1 MEEEVDPDQENAQI
15 VLNQE
20 YPELLHIL
28 THQPST
34 TLKEL
39 CALPLTSNAGV
50 VICPTSSPAAMA
62 KDVLDYYRSADSSM
76 CRDFLQR
83 ICMLCENIPMWL
95 ESRLMSVSGSPTN
108 VSDSYRL
115 HATESLDKHINK
127 RPRIDHW
134 EQFITSVKGLLRMK
148 WEAMRKRLV
157 LDVEL
162 DQVWVSVK
170 RANRARNTPDQTPGS
185 GDGGSKTPD
194 LDVECGFSEARVTLD
209 TFLQGSTGKVTIL
222 YGKPGS
228 GKTIHMSHLGE
239 LWACDLGHI
248 PSSHLFILL
257 EFRHLNLLSQT
268 LSFYDLLFQYYPS
281 PQGGEDE
288 KIAIVDYLLSN
299 PEQSCWILDGYDEF
313 QFNLYKRDYNN
324 AQLDPR
330 SPRPVAELIAALL
343 HRHILPGCT
352 VVFTC
357 RVRDVT
363 DLERKAEKVGE
374 LLPWNHHKIKEYV
387 HKYFQHKGNLA
398 AGKHATKLL
407 FSNKRLVAMSS
418 IPALCNIS
426 CICLE
431 YFLQEI
437 QQCGEDK
444 ADLKKHNKEMQSILQ
459 MPSTLTGVYLT
470 SIGTFLSH
478 LNQAKSAE
486 VRLSSSTILP
496 LTSLVS
502 NYKSELSELFELAWN
517 GLETGKIVFLEEEIP
532 HRILHFSIVAGFISE
547 TELRQNGILVNV
559 YCFAHLTVQEFLS
572 ALKIMT
578 SVDDK
583 ELKNRLSLKTRWPSK
598 SDQKTVFT
606 NSLHRFL
613 SGLASP
619 HCSALLALL
628 TKEDHSFVHKR
639 QETVK
644 KWLQQMCHTHMTG
657 PKVLELCHCVQESQD
672 KQLSKQL
679 MSVKPKLELHN
690 ITLSPNDLDALA
702 FVVNS
707 SEERNIALDFRA
719 CSIELDGLELLSQC
733 DTITNLS
740 FHSRK
745 YEDSFAE
752 KLSTILPKLSSLK
765 KLSVCDARMS
775 AIGAAHLAS
784 ALVECRC
791 ITEINFSGNNLRD
804 DGTKHITDILPKLP
818 QLSFVNLGQNNSS
831 LQAAVYLTKEI
842 ASMNVQR
849 IYIDGN
855 TEELMVTFD
864 PNQDRH
870 SHKAD
875 SRAEISL
882 LKQKWNK
889 TEMQKLAHSL
899 TQYPSVSVLNL
910 SGQLKVETLKVLVL
924 FLPKLHITEKITLKG
939 CCSSLE
945 AVLVLTSFMS
955 QCTTVSE
962 IHIRRKSP
970 SEAVIVFN
978 ASCVSKSLRVNNS
991 SFKPGDVTALC
1002 NKLILCHAFL
1012 ELDLSQS
1019 PLKDGTI
1026 QNLVEVLP
1034 KMTSLKTLQLNGCI
1048 VSTNGALILVKG
1060 LTGCERVKS
1069 VQLSLQRESRVTFD
1083 ETKSDR
1089 FSCRFSYFSLDRDS
1103 LGGLVEALQSRPQL
1117 SELDLSSN
1125 KLDDKDIKHFVNFLP
1140 GLNVNNYINLSDN
1153 DLKQPGMLDVVN
1165 TLSTCDSV
1173 SAVEVCLA
1181 EDPKCIIWFKQ
1192 CKKQE
1197 KYLRVT
1203 GATLTPDHQKQLVQI
1218 MSSCQ
1223 LPVKLEIKNSFSSS
1237 VEEFVELFDS
1247 SCAGCTV
1254 NIEESWIRSEEAVRL
1269 LCHCLE
1275 LNRNISSIRI
1285 QQTTLCLHL
1294 ENSNNPSQY
1303 SVCNILSLLHLSL
1316 VNCEIQ
1322 GRHLALMKDILE
1334 RCVHLTELDLSHNY
1348 LGEIGAEFLCSVIPS
1363 LPKLVS
1369 LRVDKDRCAHFA
1381 EILCKS
1387 LLQCNDLLYLS
1398 LSGYVI
1404 SEIAAQMIT
1413 SVLPHLKSINLSH
1426 CSWSNSGGVQLIRS
1440 LGHCEHLEELCLNF
1454 VQLDQESKMC
1464 LVQSLPRA
1472 KTLRRLKLRNVS
1484 TSGVFNVLVAVK
1496 ELVHLEDL
1504 EMNNWKMLDNEVE
1517 LLVKLFPLWT
1527 HLQKICLSQTF
1538 NNDQSGDKLLEA
1550 LKNCTCLK
1558 ELHISRNNL
1567 SDLTAAR
1574 MALVFP
1580 SLIHLCEI
1588 DISENKIGP
1597 KGSMDLAKAISS
1609 LKNLIKIN
1617 LTSVGTSE
1625 LCAAVASLANCPQI
1639 QDVRMG
1645 WNNCG
1650 DDVAH
1655 TLVRV
1660 LHVCQSLKKIDLEC
1674 NRVSLAGAEA
1684 ILEALQSCPALQIIR
1699 LWKNR
1704 VSPTDAERL
1713 SWKDRRLTFSST

>member
-1 MEEEVDPDQENAQI
+1 EEAENAQI

-62 KDVLDYYRSADSSM
+62 KDVLDYYRSAESSM

-95 ESRLMSVSGSPTN
+95 ESRLMSVSGSPT
-108 VSDSYRL
+108 
-115 HATESLDKHINK
+115 
-127 RPRIDHW
+127 
-134 EQFITSVKGLLRMK
+134 
-148 WEAMRKRLV
+148 
-157 LDVEL
+157 
-162 DQVWVSVK
+162 
-170 RANRARNTPDQTPGS
+170 
-185 GDGGSKTPD
+185 SKY

-426 CICLE
+426 CI
-431 YFLQEI
+431 Y
-437 QQCGEDK
+437 
-444 ADLKKHNKEMQSILQ
+444 LKKHNKEMQSILQ

-478 LNQAKSAE
+478 LNQEKSAE
-486 VRLSSSTILP
+486 V
-496 LTSLVS
+496 
-502 NYKSELSELFELAWN
+502 SELFELAWN

-547 TELRQNGILVNV
+547 NGILVNV

-583 ELKNRLSLKTRWPSK
+583 ELKNRLKTRWPSK

-765 KLSVCDARMS
+765 KLS

-849 IYIDGN
+849 IYI
-855 TEELMVTFD
+855 ECVFC
-864 PNQDRH
+864 
-870 SHKAD
+870 
-875 SRAEISL
+875 
-882 LKQKWNK
+882 
-889 TEMQKLAHSL
+889 
-899 TQYPSVSVLNL
+899 
-910 SGQLKVETLKVLVL
+910 
-924 FLPKLHITEKITLKG
+924 FLITKI
-939 CCSSLE
+939 
-945 AVLVLTSFMS
+945 M
-955 QCTTVSE
+955 
-962 IHIRRKSP
+962 
-970 SEAVIVFN
+970 
-978 ASCVSKSLRVNNS
+978 
-991 SFKPGDVTALC
+991 
-1002 NKLILCHAFL
+1002 LIC
-1012 ELDLSQS
+1012 
-1019 PLKDGTI
+1019 
-1026 QNLVEVLP
+1026 
-1034 KMTSLKTLQLNGCI
+1034 LQ
-1048 VSTNGALILVKG
+1048 
-1060 LTGCERVKS
+1060 
-1069 VQLSLQRESRVTFD
+1069 F
-1083 ETKSDR
+1083 
-1089 FSCRFSYFSLDRDS
+1089 
-1103 LGGLVEALQSRPQL
+1103 
-1117 SELDLSSN
+1117 
-1125 KLDDKDIKHFVNFLP
+1125 
-1140 GLNVNNYINLSDN
+1140 
-1153 DLKQPGMLDVVN
+1153 
-1165 TLSTCDSV
+1165 
-1173 SAVEVCLA
+1173 
-1181 EDPKCIIWFKQ
+1181 
-1192 CKKQE
+1192 
-1197 KYLRVT
+1197 
-1203 GATLTPDHQKQLVQI
+1203 
-1218 MSSCQ
+1218 
-1223 LPVKLEIKNSFSSS
+1223 FSSS
-1237 VEEFVELFDS
+1237 
-1247 SCAGCTV
+1247 
-1254 NIEESWIRSEEAVRL
+1254 
-1269 LCHCLE
+1269 
-1275 LNRNISSIRI
+1275 
-1285 QQTTLCLHL
+1285 
-1294 ENSNNPSQY
+1294 
-1303 SVCNILSLLHLSL
+1303 
-1316 VNCEIQ
+1316 
-1322 GRHLALMKDILE
+1322 
-1334 RCVHLTELDLSHNY
+1334 
-1348 LGEIGAEFLCSVIPS
+1348 
-1363 LPKLVS
+1363 
-1369 LRVDKDRCAHFA
+1369 
-1381 EILCKS
+1381 
-1387 LLQCNDLLYLS
+1387 
-1398 LSGYVI
+1398 
-1404 SEIAAQMIT
+1404 
-1413 SVLPHLKSINLSH
+1413 LK
-1426 CSWSNSGGVQLIRS
+1426 W
-1440 LGHCEHLEELCLNF
+1440 
-1454 VQLDQESKMC
+1454 
-1464 LVQSLPRA
+1464 
-1472 KTLRRLKLRNVS
+1472 
-1484 TSGVFNVLVAVK
+1484 
-1496 ELVHLEDL
+1496 
-1504 EMNNWKMLDNEVE
+1504 
-1517 LLVKLFPLWT
+1517 
-1527 HLQKICLSQTF
+1527 
-1538 NNDQSGDKLLEA
+1538 
-1550 LKNCTCLK
+1550 
-1558 ELHISRNNL
+1558 
-1567 SDLTAAR
+1567 
-1574 MALVFP
+1574 
-1580 SLIHLCEI
+1580 
-1588 DISENKIGP
+1588 
-1597 KGSMDLAKAISS
+1597 
-1609 LKNLIKIN
+1609 
-1617 LTSVGTSE
+1617 
-1625 LCAAVASLANCPQI
+1625 
-1639 QDVRMG
+1639 
-1645 WNNCG
+1645 
-1650 DDVAH
+1650 
-1655 TLVRV
+1655 
-1660 LHVCQSLKKIDLEC
+1660 
-1674 NRVSLAGAEA
+1674 
-1684 ILEALQSCPALQIIR
+1684 
-1699 LWKNR
+1699 
-1704 VSPTDAERL
+1704 
-1713 SWKDRRLTFSST
+1713 